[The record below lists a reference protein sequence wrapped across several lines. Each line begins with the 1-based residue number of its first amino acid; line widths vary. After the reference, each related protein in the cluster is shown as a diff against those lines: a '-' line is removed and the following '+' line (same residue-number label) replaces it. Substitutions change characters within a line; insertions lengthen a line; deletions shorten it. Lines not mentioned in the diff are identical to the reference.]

1 MQYLLDLWRNPARRR
16 LALTILSG
24 ALILISLVAE
34 YSFGLAATAYP
45 LMVAAAL
52 IAGSDIALRAWS
64 SLRSRY
70 ISIESLVTIAAAG
83 ALVIGEAW
91 EAAAVT
97 FLFLLGATLEART
110 MERTRRTLQGL
121 LELAPMSAIVLRD
134 GRQVKVSP
142 REVARG
148 ETVIVKPGATIPV
161 DGEVI
166 DGRAAVDE
174 HAVTGESLAVEK
186 EAEAPVYAGTIAQNG
201 LLRVRAEGVGA
212 DTTLARII
220 QRVEEA
226 QEARVPVQRFI
237 DRFARW
243 YTPAVIGLSVAVGLF
258 FGDARLALTLL
269 VIGCPGALVIAAPVA
284 VVAGI
289 GRAAQHGIL
298 IKGGAYLER
307 AGKISAL
314 TLDKTGTLTEG
325 RPRLTDVVTL
335 APVPTVAGKA
345 PALESEGAEW
355 SMAQRD
361 VLRWAAIAES
371 GSEHPLARPIVAAA
385 ETLEVVP
392 QAESVAFSTGRGITA
407 TYDGHVIGV
416 GSSGLMDELG
426 IEVAPEAR
434 SALERLRHT
443 GRTAVLVVLDGL
455 VLGVL
460 GIADTLR
467 PGAREAVEQLRRAG
481 ARRIEMLTGDNAR
494 TARAIAEAVGVDA
507 VQAELLPDQK
517 LEHIRE
523 LQRQGHVVAMVG
535 DGINDA
541 PALATADVGIAM
553 GAAGSDVAIET
564 APVALMSDD
573 LDLLPQ
579 AVRLSRMTLR
589 IIRQNLAL
597 ALLTVGTLLLGVLF
611 GYVDMAGG
619 MLIHQLSVLLV
630 VINGLRL
637 MRA

>member
-1 MQYLLDLWRNPARRR
+1 MQYLLDLWRNPAQRRMT
-16 LALTILSG
+16 LTILSG

-34 YSFGLAATAYP
+34 YGFGLAATAYP

-52 IAGSDIALRAWS
+52 IAGSDVALRAWS

-70 ISIESLVTIAAAG
+70 ISIELLVTIAAAG

-186 EAEAPVYAGTIAQNG
+186 EAETPVYAGTIAQSG

-325 RPRLTDVVTL
+325 RPRLTNVVTL
-335 APVPTVAGKA
+335 APVPTVAGEA
-345 PALESEGAEW
+345 PALESDGAEW

-426 IEVAPEAR
+426 IEVGSEAR
-434 SALERLRHT
+434 SALEQLRST

-507 VQAELLPDQK
+507 VQAELPPDQK
-517 LEHIRE
+517 LEHIQE

-553 GAAGSDVAIET
+553 GAAGSYVAIEI
-564 APVALMSDD
+564 APVALMNDD

-589 IIRQNLAL
+589 IIRRNLAL